1 MQTYVLT
8 DCGKGWCATKKEMM
22 IIKRKIFAIALL
34 LMCVCVTYAQQQ
46 VVKDNRGRIVQ
57 INIPSADEKIN
68 GIEVEYTDI
77 KFYEQKNG
85 LSSATSQIEMEDET
99 AAIGR
104 LVNRISGSLRLTYNP
119 EVQKYIDRYVKQGRR
134 STSYMLARASYY
146 NPIFEEALRSYGLPI
161 ELKHL
166 PVIESGLNPK
176 AISNKG
182 AAGLWQFMPTT
193 GRQYD
198 LQINT
203 FVDERLDPIKSS
215 YAAARM
221 LADLYKR
228 FGDWS
233 LVLAAYNC
241 GPGRVSSAID
251 KAGTGADFWKI
262 YEFLPKETRGYVPA
276 FIAANYVMNCYSE
289 YNILP
294 EPTGLPEKAGKVVV
308 TADISLAKVAN
319 VINMDIA
326 DLRMLNP
333 QYRQG
338 IVKTI
343 GGSATLLLP
352 SEKVKCFTE
361 NSSRL
366 YENEES
372 LENQSLEMAARVVV
386 ETVLTP
392 HS

>member
-1 MQTYVLT
+1 MI
-8 DCGKGWCATKKEMM
+8 KE
-22 IIKRKIFAIALL
+22 RNIFAIALL
-34 LMCVCVTYAQQQ
+34 LMSVCATYAQHQ
-46 VVKDNRGRIVQ
+46 VVKDNRGRTMQ
-57 INIPSADEKIN
+57 IYIPKAEEKA
-68 GIEVEYTDI
+68 GGLEVEYTDT
-77 KFYEQKNG
+77 KFYGQKNE
-85 LSSATSQIEMEDET
+85 LNSAASPIEMEDEA
-99 AAIGR
+99 AAISR
-104 LVNRISGSLRLTYNP
+104 LIKRVTSSLSLTYNP
-119 EVQKYIDRYVKQGRR
+119 EVQKHIDRYVKQGRR
-134 STSYMLARASYY
+134 STSCLLARASYY
-146 NPIFEEALRSYGLPI
+146 NPFFEEALRHYGLPM

-176 AISNKG
+176 AISGKG

-221 LADLYKR
+221 LADLYNR

-233 LVLAAYNC
+233 LALAAYNC
-241 GPGRVSSAID
+241 GPGRVSNAIE
-251 KAGTGADFWKI
+251 KAGEAADFWQI

-276 FIAANYVMNCYSE
+276 FIAANYVMNYYAE

-294 EPTGLPEKAGKVVV
+294 ESTGLPEKAGKVVV
-308 TADISLAKVAN
+308 TEDISLAKVAD
-319 VINMDIA
+319 VLNMDIA

-338 IVKTI
+338 IVKTTD
-343 GGSATLLLP
+343 GTATLLLP
-352 SEKVKCFTE
+352 SEKVKCFTD
-361 NSSRL
+361 NVSRL
-366 YENEES
+366 YENGENS
-372 LENQSLEMAARVVV
+372 ENQRLEMAARVVKG
-386 ETVLTP
+386 TMHNP